1 MRHASRTLV
10 IAAIAFG
17 VRAAG
22 AEPRALMLS
31 EAVAMAERNAV
42 SVVRAEGA
50 SRNAAAGVRSALGAF
65 LPAFSVSAGSN
76 RQIGETGTTRVENGQ
91 VVIVPRDPWSSS
103 LGASASVA
111 LFEGGR
117 RFFDLSQARASRVSA
132 EVDADAARWQAAL
145 SAKQAFFDVLAA
157 GEMQVA
163 AAAQIEQANR
173 QRVVA
178 IARTRAKAAT
188 RSDSLRA
195 EIQVRA
201 ARLAALEASTAR
213 ASADAALARAVGSL
227 EPVTAA
233 PGDTTEPALTLDDAA
248 LAARVEE
255 APSVL
260 GARANLEAARQ
271 ARRGAWSSYL
281 PSLTASWSRS
291 GTGSGGGP
299 AWDPDQLDYSGAW
312 RLSLNLPVF
321 NQFQRESQV
330 TAAEVAVENAEA
342 GLRDATLA
350 ARQSLTDGLGGYRA
364 AAQRASSQV
373 ATVEAA
379 EEDLRMQGQRYSVG
393 GSTLLDVL
401 ASQTQL
407 DQARRDLIRA
417 RYDQRVAKAQIEAL
431 IGREL

>member
-1 MRHASRTLV
+1 
-10 IAAIAFG
+10 
-17 VRAAG
+17 
-22 AEPRALMLS
+22 
-31 EAVAMAERNAV
+31 
-42 SVVRAEGA
+42 
-50 SRNAAAGVRSALGAF
+50 
-65 LPAFSVSAGSN
+65 
-76 RQIGETGTTRVENGQ
+76 
-91 VVIVPRDPWSSS
+91 
-103 LGASASVA
+103 
-111 LFEGGR
+111 
-117 RFFDLSQARASRVSA
+117 
-132 EVDADAARWQAAL
+132 
-145 SAKQAFFDVLAA
+145 
-157 GEMQVA
+157 
-163 AAAQIEQANR
+163 
-173 QRVVA
+173 
-178 IARTRAKAAT
+178 
-188 RSDSLRA
+188 
-195 EIQVRA
+195 
-201 ARLAALEASTAR
+201 
-213 ASADAALARAVGSL
+213 
-227 EPVTAA
+227 
-233 PGDTTEPALTLDDAA
+233 
-248 LAARVEE
+248 
-255 APSVL
+255 
-260 GARANLEAARQ
+260 
-271 ARRGAWSSYL
+271 
-281 PSLTASWSRS
+281 LTASWSRS